1 MEIKKNTLILGIIF
15 LILVYLANLFIF
27 VTFYKIINVST
38 NFWEFFLPFLITI
51 YFPILI
57 YICYNINE
65 EIYCITYQI
74 SNIYLGYLLYTFL
87 VALPLRFFDTFINF
101 RPLIGLILLFIPSL
115 IICIYG
121 YFNAKSTK
129 VQKITL
135 KNEKYSGKIKILH
148 LSDIHLG
155 PIYQYESSQKIVNEI
170 NSLNPDIVIITGDF
184 VDGTLKIS
192 QEMLNPFD
200 TLTIPILYVT
210 GNHEVMYGKEE
221 FLKLISNTRI
231 KHIGNSNFEYKNVN
245 FIGADWEDDLDSI
258 IYKNKDN
265 NNVNVLVAHAPLKFP
280 SDLIDSNIFLMLC
293 GHTHGGQLFPFN
305 VFAYFFNRCFKGL
318 YSTTDE
324 KNPRFVY
331 VSEGVNTAM
340 VPMRVG
346 SHRIFGLITIEG
358 EKKIDEKMDNF
369 NEKIDEK
376 NNLIESNNFD
386 EKY

>member
-51 YFPILI
+51 FFPILV

-135 KNEKYSGKIKILH
+135 KNQKYSGKIKILH

-305 VFAYFFNRCFKGL
+305 VFAYFFNKSFKGL

-340 VPMRVG
+340 IPMRVG

-358 EKKIDEKMDNF
+358 EKNNFNEKID
-369 NEKIDEK
+369 EKIDEK

>member
-51 YFPILI
+51 FFPILV

-135 KNEKYSGKIKILH
+135 KNQKYSGKIKILH

-318 YSTTDE
+318 YSTTKK

-358 EKKIDEKMDNF
+358 EKKIDEK
-369 NEKIDEK
+369 IDEK

>member
-15 LILVYLANLFIF
+15 LILVYLANLFVF
-27 VTFYKIINVST
+27 VTFYKIINVKT
-38 NFWEFFLPFLITI
+38 NLWEFIFPLLITL
-51 YFPILI
+51 YFPILVF
-57 YICYNINE
+57 ICYNINVE
-65 EIYCITYQI
+65 MYCITYHI

-101 RPLIGLILLFIPSL
+101 RVWIGLILLFIPSL

-121 YFNAKSTK
+121 YFNAKNTK

-135 KNEKYSGKIKILH
+135 KNKNYSGKCKILH

-155 PIYQYESSQKIVNEI
+155 PIYQYNSSQKIVNEI
-170 NSLNPDIVIITGDF
+170 NALNPDIVIITGDF
-184 VDGTLKIS
+184 VDGTLKIT

-231 KHIGNSNFEYKNVN
+231 KHIGNSNFEYKNIN
-245 FIGADWEDDLDSI
+245 FVGADWEDDIDTIL
-258 IYKNKDN
+258 YKTNKKENSNCD
-265 NNVNVLVAHAPLKFP
+265 VNVLIAHAPLKFP
-280 SDLIDSNIFLMLC
+280 SDLIDTNVFLMLC

-305 VFAYFFNRCFKGL
+305 IFAYCFNRCFKGL

-340 VPMRVG
+340 IPMRVG

-358 EKKIDEKMDNF
+358 EN
-369 NEKIDEK
+369 KIDEK
-376 NNLIESNNFD
+376 NDLNEKNDFN

>member
-51 YFPILI
+51 YFPILV

-135 KNEKYSGKIKILH
+135 KNQKYSGKIKILH

-221 FLKLISNTRI
+221 FLKLLSNTRI

-280 SDLIDSNIFLMLC
+280 SDLIDSNVFLMLC

-324 KNPRFVY
+324 KNQRFVY

>member
-1 MEIKKNTLILGIIF
+1 
-15 LILVYLANLFIF
+15 
-27 VTFYKIINVST
+27 
-38 NFWEFFLPFLITI
+38 
-51 YFPILI
+51 
-57 YICYNINE
+57 
-65 EIYCITYQI
+65 
-74 SNIYLGYLLYTFL
+74 
-87 VALPLRFFDTFINF
+87 
-101 RPLIGLILLFIPSL
+101 
-115 IICIYG
+115 
-121 YFNAKSTK
+121 
-129 VQKITL
+129 L
-135 KNEKYSGKIKILH
+135 KNQKYSGKIKILH

-265 NNVNVLVAHAPLKFP
+265 NNVNVLVAHAPLKFQ

-358 EKKIDEKMDNF
+358 EKNNFNEKID
-369 NEKIDEK
+369 EKIDEK

>member
-51 YFPILI
+51 FFPILV

-65 EIYCITYQI
+65 EIYCITFHI

-135 KNEKYSGKIKILH
+135 KNQKYSGKIKILH

-221 FLKLISNTRI
+221 LLKLISNTRI

-293 GHTHGGQLFPFN
+293 GHTHG
-305 VFAYFFNRCFKGL
+305 
-318 YSTTDE
+318 
-324 KNPRFVY
+324 VY

-346 SHRIFGLITIEG
+346 SNRIFGLITIEG
-358 EKKIDEKMDNF
+358 EKINEKMDNF
-369 NEKIDEK
+369 NEKMDEKIDEK

>member
-38 NFWEFFLPFLITI
+38 NFWEFFFPFLITI
-51 YFPILI
+51 YFPILV

-65 EIYCITYQI
+65 EIYCITFHI

-135 KNEKYSGKIKILH
+135 KNQKYSGKIKILH

-221 FLKLISNTRI
+221 FLKLIANTRI

-305 VFAYFFNRCFKGL
+305 IFAYFFNRCFKGL

-358 EKKIDEKMDNF
+358 EKINEKMDNF

>member
-51 YFPILI
+51 YFPILV

-135 KNEKYSGKIKILH
+135 KNQKYSGKIKILH

-221 FLKLISNTRI
+221 FLKLLSNTRI

-245 FIGADWEDDLDSI
+245 FIGADWEDDLDGI

-280 SDLIDSNIFLMLC
+280 SDLIDSNVFLMLC

>member
-1 MEIKKNTLILGIIF
+1 
-15 LILVYLANLFIF
+15 
-27 VTFYKIINVST
+27 
-38 NFWEFFLPFLITI
+38 
-51 YFPILI
+51 
-57 YICYNINE
+57 
-65 EIYCITYQI
+65 
-74 SNIYLGYLLYTFL
+74 
-87 VALPLRFFDTFINF
+87 
-101 RPLIGLILLFIPSL
+101 
-115 IICIYG
+115 
-121 YFNAKSTK
+121 
-129 VQKITL
+129 L
-135 KNEKYSGKIKILH
+135 KNQKYSGKIKILH

-221 FLKLISNTRI
+221 FLKLIANTRI

-293 GHTHGGQLFPFN
+293 GHTHSGQCFPFGLLIKKCLKN
-305 VFAYFFNRCFKGL
+305 NMILNGL
-318 YSTTDE
+318 YSYMNSRYIYCVSGCGTSGWPVRSYFS
-324 KNPRFVY
+324 KPR
-331 VSEGVNTAM
+331 
-340 VPMRVG
+340 
-346 SHRIFGLITIEG
+346 IGLITLNG
-358 EKKIDEKMDNF
+358 NM
-369 NEKIDEK
+369 
-376 NNLIESNNFD
+376 L
-386 EKY
+386 Y

>member
-1 MEIKKNTLILGIIF
+1 MEIKKNTLILGILF

-38 NFWEFFLPFLITI
+38 NFWEFLLPFIITL
-51 YFPILI
+51 YFPILV

-65 EIYCITYQI
+65 EMYCITYHI
-74 SNIYLGYLLYTFL
+74 SMIYLGYLLYTFL

-101 RPLIGLILLFIPSL
+101 RPWIGLILLFIPSL

-121 YFNAKSTK
+121 YFNANSTK

-148 LSDIHLG
+148 LTDIHLG
-155 PIYQYESSQKIVNEI
+155 PIYQNKSSQKIVNEI